1 MPQRATGRL
10 TFAKCGAV
18 VDIAKSAGIPRMHRI
33 VITAGLSA
41 GKLIESIPG
50 PPVFHSHIHPF
61 DISIKVHRGIAVR
74 SLEQHYRQSSG

>member
-33 VITAGLSA
+33 VITAGLECTSVVGDTYHV
-41 GKLIESIPG
+41 GKAPLISRLEAAMHTGRRNRSTG
-50 PPVFHSHIHPF
+50 P
-61 DISIKVHRGIAVR
+61 
-74 SLEQHYRQSSG
+74 